1 MRVGIVGLGLVGGSI
16 ALALK
21 DRGAWRAFGVDRDS
35 DTRKAAVASGAV
47 DAVFAD
53 VADAP
58 LEGADLLMICLHPEA
73 AEQTLRAVAPRLTPG
88 TVVSDVCGIK
98 RGIAAIARQVLPE
111 GVCFIGGHPM
121 AGREQNGFA
130 YAVKDLFAGAHYL
143 LTPPDDA
150 PPEATAMLCDLAE
163 QLGCADVRLTDPDTH
178 DASVAYTSH
187 MMHVLALSICEQ
199 ERLMTSKGF
208 EGNSFEGTTRV
219 AAMDVD
225 LWNGIFWNNR
235 DVLAASIAELEGK
248 LAEYRALLA
257 GDDREALR
265 QRMHGAVVRK
275 EEWNRA

>member
-16 ALALK
+16 ALAIHEK
-21 DRGAWRAFGVDRDS
+21 GEWHAFGVDRDRE
-35 DTRKAAVASGAV
+35 TREAALAARAV
-47 DAVFAD
+47 DAAYSD

-58 LEGADLLMICLHPEA
+58 VEQADLLLLCLHPEA
-73 AEQTLRAVAPRLTPG
+73 AEQTLLAIAPRLTPG

-98 RGIAAIARQVLPE
+98 RGITLVARRVLPE

-130 YAVKDLFAGAHYL
+130 YAVSDLFVGAHYL

-199 ERLMTSKGF
+199 RQLMTSKGF

-248 LAEYRALLA
+248 LAGYRALLE
-257 GDDREALR
+257 GDDREVLR
-265 QRMHGAVVRK
+265 ARMREAVARK